1 MWLPDIHIYT
11 ESFMRI
17 VFLFNNTHMHYN
29 EDVKTQ
35 KVNWDWN
42 AKFELASKYHLT
54 LNGPV
59 TEQNEKKSI
68 NEVNYNCVVVKGYD
82 Q

>member
-1 MWLPDIHIYT
+1 
-11 ESFMRI
+11 
-17 VFLFNNTHMHYN
+17 MHYN

-35 KVNWDWN
+35 KANWDWN

-59 TEQNEKKSI
+59 TEQNEKKI
-68 NEVNYNCVVVKGYD
+68 N
-82 Q
+82 QWSQL

>member
-1 MWLPDIHIYT
+1 
-11 ESFMRI
+11 
-17 VFLFNNTHMHYN
+17 MHYN

-59 TEQNEKKSI
+59 TEQNEKKI
-68 NEVNYNCVVVKGYD
+68 N
-82 Q
+82 QWSQL